1 MNNPINNRRGSSY
14 FTPVVVILI
23 IAMILSVVFFYAT
36 TKSTIET
43 TRDNTKRVL
52 DSYVMKN
59 SIEIYNSIKQ
69 GSDFTEAIKKSFYIS
84 SVSEELSLDFGEGY
98 LYTVDENG
106 GIVYRMTNPD
116 VTYKDVATIRSFVG
130 NAYKKLVHVVLKRKI
145 DYEILHTSRRLVN
158 TVEPYGQRTMRF
170 HNENKII

>member
-1 MNNPINNRRGSSY
+1 MTVDILKNRRGSSY
-14 FTPVVVILI
+14 FTPVVVILV

-59 SIEIYNSIKQ
+59 SIDIYNSIKQ
-69 GSDFTEAIKKSFYIS
+69 GSDFTEAIEKSFYIS

-116 VTYKDVATIRSFVG
+116 VTYKVDNTLQLKAGYDLQMPVWFAGRIIYWFTVPVNVG
-130 NAYKKLVHVVLKRKI
+130 SSLTLK
-145 DYEILHTSRRLVN
+145 
-158 TVEPYGQRTMRF
+158 
-170 HNENKII
+170 